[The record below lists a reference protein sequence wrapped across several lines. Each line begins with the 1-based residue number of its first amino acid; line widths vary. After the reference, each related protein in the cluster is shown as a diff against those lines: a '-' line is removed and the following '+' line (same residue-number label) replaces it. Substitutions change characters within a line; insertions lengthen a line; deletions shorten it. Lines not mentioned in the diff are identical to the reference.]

1 MALTPPTVEEIG
13 DYLGDD
19 HSWGPDDVQSAY
31 AAELGAQADVC
42 RLPADG
48 AYPKVLRDALGR
60 RVAHNLA
67 VRELPLGVQATISDM
82 AVATRSVGG
91 LDPEV
96 RRLEGPRRKV
106 LLG

>member
-1 MALTPPTVEEIG
+1 MALIVPTLAEVTT
-13 DYLGDD
+13 YLGTS
-19 HSWGPDDVQSAY
+19 HSWADAAIAEAY
-31 AAELGAQADVC
+31 DAELQAQADTC

-48 AYPKVLRDALGR
+48 AYPKPLRDALGR

-67 VRELPLGVQATISDM
+67 VRELPLGVQATVSDM

-96 RRLEGPRRKV
+96 RRLEGPYRKV
-106 LLG
+106 LFG

>member
-1 MALTPPTVEEIG
+1 VALVVPTFAEIKA
-13 DYLGDD
+13 YLGDA
-19 HSWGPDDVQSAY
+19 HSWSDAAIQEAY
-31 AAELGAQADVC
+31 DAELEAQADVC

>member
-1 MALTPPTVEEIG
+1 MALIVPTLAEIKT
-13 DYLGDD
+13 YLGTA
-19 HSWGPDDVQSAY
+19 HSWDDGAIQEAY
-31 AAELGAQADVC
+31 EAELEAQADVC

-67 VRELPLGVQATISDM
+67 VRDLPLGVQATVSDM

-106 LLG
+106 VFG

>member
-1 MALTPPTVEEIG
+1 VALVVPTLPEIKT
-13 DYLGDD
+13 YLGTA
-19 HSWGPDDVQSAY
+19 HSWEDTAIEEAY
-31 AAELGAQADVC
+31 DTELEAQADVC
-42 RLPADG
+42 RLPDDG
-48 AYPKVLRDALGR
+48 PYPKVLRDALGR

-96 RRLEGPRRKV
+96 QRLEGPRRKV
-106 LLG
+106 ILG

>member
-1 MALTPPTVEEIG
+1 MALIVPTLAEIKV
-13 DYLGDD
+13 YLGDS
-19 HSWGPDDVQSAY
+19 HTWDDAAITQAY
-31 AAELGAQADVC
+31 EAELEAQADVC

-48 AYPKVLRDALGR
+48 DYPKVLRDALGR

-67 VRELPLGVQATISDM
+67 VRDLPLGVQATISDM

-106 LLG
+106 VFG

>member
-1 MALTPPTVEEIG
+1 MALTPPSLVEITE
-13 DYLGDD
+13 YLGDS
-19 HSWGPDDVQSAY
+19 HSWGSEAIAQAY

-48 AYPKVLRDALGR
+48 SYPPALVDALGR

-67 VRELPLGVQATISDM
+67 VRDLPLGVQATVSDM

-96 RRLEGPRRKV
+96 RRLEAPHRKM
-106 LLG
+106 LIG